1 MRLDRRWTAASVR
14 QRPGIIDSMA
24 SRTLSRPSLST
35 TMSNAVFTFHDSYR
49 ISSITRWLPF
59 SANYACIPNPGS
71 MPACLSALA
80 FRASSSFFS
89 AFCAAA
95 KARTSST
102 GANLTPLGTSS
113 RSRSTVAQMVT
124 FSPLIVMSPG
134 SLTSCISHLG
144 MVGSEVGDA
153 SGLRAAILS

>member
-24 SRTLSRPSLST
+24 SRTLSKPSIST
-35 TMSNAVFTFHDSYR
+35 TTSNAALRFVIR
-49 ISSITRWLPF
+49 IGSRWLPF

-71 MPACLSALA
+71 MPDCLSALA

-113 RSRSTVAQMVT
+113 LSRSTVAQMVT

-144 MVGSEVGDA
+144 VVGSEASDA